1 MAQRER
7 QLKGQRD
14 EGIKSLNAKIG
25 RVRCER
31 GIERKTEKR
40 KRHEK
45 KAREKMLYC
54 LIIGGQHI
62 FANALAPDTLLS
74 CQKS

>member
-1 MAQRER
+1 MAQRE
-7 QLKGQRD
+7 RD

-54 LIIGGQHI
+54 LIIGG
-62 FANALAPDTLLS
+62 
-74 CQKS
+74 